1 MTTSDFQ
8 VFPELAMYDQCL
20 TDIGLALAT
29 YPAEFPLPMKMG
41 STIGTPPDQEF
52 IVVAIDWNN
61 MVTHGHCIAHY
72 DTAFHITCYAQ
83 TSLRV
88 VKMREAVIRGM
99 AGRLNVGREV
109 TVNDGIITAA
119 KKYWLTQYRVA
130 RHTAAIRPFTIQGE
144 LREIAPITLTAFV
157 TER

>member
-1 MTTSDFQ
+1 MTSSDFQ
-8 VFPELAMYDQCL
+8 VFPELAMYEQCL
-20 TDIGLALAT
+20 TDIDTAFQA
-29 YPAEFPLPMKMG
+29 YPAEFPSPIKMG
-41 STIGTPPDQEF
+41 STIGTPPAQEF
-52 IVVAIDWNN
+52 VILAIDWMNI
-61 MVTHGHCIAHY
+61 VTHGNCIAHY

-83 TSLRV
+83 TSLRA
-88 VKMREAVIRGM
+88 VKMREAVIRNM

-109 TVNDGIITAA
+109 VVNDGIITAA

-130 RHTAAIRPFTIQGE
+130 RYTAAIRPFTIQGE